1 MNNDR
6 IFNITGLL
14 RRSNSKDG
22 IILDRY
28 AELEKYLFVPQN
40 LVTDILT
47 KPDNEFNKY
56 LDEIKTVYK
65 FIYGSNNSKSDKVKL
80 YKSLLPFTEKEFNSI
95 KSNTPVS
102 KINELCDK
110 YGLAKIEKLWF
121 MEYIQLVEEDLLTKI
136 TKLLMKKKCSIK
148 DELVVSD
155 IKSIMSQSSEYVD
168 IITEKLVYLIK
179 NFKDIY
185 KEYCGMRK
193 ANRIDMDTIKLAIK
207 NNMCGNYCDKNGN
220 RVHVDGYAFVD
231 KYKNLCNFLAN
242 IFDFKY
248 RCISESEI
256 KKD

>member
-6 IFNITGLL
+6 VFNITGLL

-47 KPDNEFNKY
+47 KPDNEFNRY

-95 KSNTPVS
+95 KPNTPIS

-121 MEYIQLVEEDLLTKI
+121 M
-136 TKLLMKKKCSIK
+136 
-148 DELVVSD
+148 
-155 IKSIMSQSSEYVD
+155 
-168 IITEKLVYLIK
+168 
-179 NFKDIY
+179 
-185 KEYCGMRK
+185 
-193 ANRIDMDTIKLAIK
+193 
-207 NNMCGNYCDKNGN
+207 
-220 RVHVDGYAFVD
+220 
-231 KYKNLCNFLAN
+231 
-242 IFDFKY
+242 
-248 RCISESEI
+248 
-256 KKD
+256 